1 MAEESEKDEIFT
13 QPTTMM
19 PEITDDMLN
28 GQMMIHQMMR
38 LHRRKKTFLRKEIL
52 IM

>member
-1 MAEESEKDEIFT
+1 MAEESEKDEILM

-28 GQMMIHQMMR
+28 V
-38 LHRRKKTFLRKEIL
+38 EIGRAHV
-52 IM
+52 

>member
-1 MAEESEKDEIFT
+1 
-13 QPTTMM
+13 MM

-28 GQMMIHQMMR
+28 ADDDTADEEV
-38 LHRRKKTFLRKEIL
+38 HRRKKTLLRREIL